1 MIRDWTFAKILNT
14 GPGTSIRDLG
24 RSGFASYGVPK
35 SGPADLIAYSW
46 NNLILKNKPGA
57 AQLEIMHPGFK
68 VQFLAPTLIS
78 LAGPTAEIKLNKQPI
93 KPHGIHEINYG
104 DYLEI
109 GKFEL
114 GAIIY
119 LGIRDGF
126 QSEEVLRSRSQY
138 PGITK
143 RYFVK
148 KSDEI
153 PYFTNQEIPFYPK
166 SSTVKWKTDY
176 LHQETI
182 RVYPGPE
189 WNQLAKIQQK
199 TLLTQPFHVSEMKNS
214 MAVQL
219 DELIPNTLMQMA
231 SAPVFPGT
239 VQLTPGGKLLCLLQ
253 DCQVTGGYPRLLQV
267 HEEDHGILVQK
278 KPGQCIRFR
287 Q

>member
-1 MIRDWTFAKILNT
+1 MIRDWTFSKILSS

-24 RSGFASYGVPK
+24 RFGLASYGVPN
-35 SGPADLIAYSW
+35 SGPADLFAFSW
-46 NNLILKNKPGA
+46 NNLILNNKQGA
-57 AQLEIMHPGFK
+57 AQLEIMQPGFK
-68 VQFLAPTLIS
+68 IQFLAPTLIS
-78 LAGPTAEIKLNKQPI
+78 LAGARAEIKLNAQRI
-93 KPHGIHEINYG
+93 KSHGIHEINFG

-126 QSEEVLRSRSQY
+126 QSEKVLQSRNQY

-143 RYFVK
+143 RHFVK

-176 LHQETI
+176 LHHETI

-189 WNQLAKIQQK
+189 WNQLTKIQQR
-199 TLLTQPFHVSEMKNS
+199 TLLTQPFHISEMKNS

-219 DELIPNTLMQMA
+219 EELIPNTLMQMA

-239 VQLTPGGKLLCLLQ
+239 VQLTPGGKLLCLLR
-253 DCQVTGGYPRLLQV
+253 DSQVTGGYPRIFQI
-267 HEEDHGILVQK
+267 HEDDLGILAQK
-278 KPGQCIRFR
+278 KTRMCIKFT

>member
-68 VQFLAPTLIS
+68 VQFLAPSLIS
-78 LAGPTAEIKLNKQPI
+78 LAGATSEIKLNKQPI

-114 GAIIY
+114 GGIIY

-143 RYFVK
+143 RHFVK

-153 PYFTNQEIPFYPK
+153 PYFTNQEIPDYPK

-176 LHQETI
+176 LNHETI

-189 WNQLAKIQQK
+189 WSQLPKIQQK
-199 TLLTQPFHVSEMKNS
+199 ALLTQPFHVSEMKNS

-253 DCQVTGGYPRLLQV
+253 DCQVTGGYPRILQV
-267 HEEDHGILVQK
+267 HEEDIGILVQK
-278 KPGQCIRFR
+278 NPGQCIRFR